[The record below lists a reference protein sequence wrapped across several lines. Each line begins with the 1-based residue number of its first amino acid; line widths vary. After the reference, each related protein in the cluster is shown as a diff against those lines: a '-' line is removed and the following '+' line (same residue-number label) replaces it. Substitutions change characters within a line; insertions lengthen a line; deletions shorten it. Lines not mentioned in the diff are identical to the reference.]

1 MRYGHRIKRIAHN
14 RNSKLRQN
22 CWRTVEWL
30 LWFSEEDGTVFEP
43 QNIEDYNKKEFWE
56 DAFQKYKVNY
66 DWYGKYDDF
75 QTYFAQYIKKS
86 DRILMVGCGNSTLGE
101 KLLESQI
108 CIIVRYDHGYHNVLC
123 VDYSESV
130 IARWTKEREEERR
143 WFIKSWM
150 QLTWRLLMRSLM
162 WLLIR

>member
-1 MRYGHRIKRIAHN
+1 MEQYLN
-14 RNSKLRQN
+14 
-22 CWRTVEWL
+22 
-30 LWFSEEDGTVFEP
+30 P
-43 QNIEDYNKKEFWE
+43 QNIEDYNKKEFWA
-56 DAFQKYKVNY
+56 DAFQKYKANY

-130 IARWTKEREEERR
+130 IATMNKRKGGRKTLIYQVMDATNMTFADEE
-143 WFIKSWM
+143 FDVVIDKVD
-150 QLTWRLLMRSLM
+150 SL
-162 WLLIR
+162 